1 MIHKSTMPNLVIKN
15 PFGEKA
21 VIVNKI
27 SGTQKMK
34 YAFKVVSAI
43 VLSLGLYCSYSYVKV
58 IMEENAFLQQKLT
71 QDIAQNSDE
80 NDNKLL
86 LSFSEII
93 QKEGSIEKDIA
104 QNYAKWIFESAYKEK
119 IDPSLLLAIISVES
133 KFDYQAISNANAVG
147 LMQIIYSWHKEKV
160 KNKVDLYDPET
171 NIKIGAK
178 IIREYLDRSS
188 NTVEAL
194 LRYNGS
200 LGQSPIYSMK
210 VIETQKRYNFQI
222 MKKLSVTT

>member
-1 MIHKSTMPNLVIKN
+1 MIHKSVMPDLVIKN
-15 PFGEKA
+15 PFGKQA
-21 VIVNKI
+21 IISNKI
-27 SGTQKMK
+27 SKKQKIK
-34 YAFKVVSAI
+34 YIAKTFSAI
-43 VLSLGLYCSYSYVKV
+43 AISLGLYCSYSYVKI
-58 IMEENAFLQQKLT
+58 IMDENAFLQHKLT
-71 QDIAQNSDE
+71 QDIAQNTDD

-93 QKEGSIEKDIA
+93 QKEGGIEKNIA

>member
-27 SGTQKMK
+27 SGKQKMK
-34 YAFKVVSAI
+34 YAFKAVSVI
-43 VLSLGLYCSYSYVKV
+43 VFSLGIYCSYSYVKV

-71 QDIAQNSDE
+71 QDIAQNIDE
-80 NDNKLL
+80 NDNILL
-86 LSFSEII
+86 TSFSEII
-93 QKEGSIEKDIA
+93 QKEGGLDKEVS

-119 IDPSLLLAIISVES
+119 VDPSLLLAIISVES
-133 KFDYQAISNANAVG
+133 RFDYKAVSNANAVG

-171 NIKIGAK
+171 NIKTGSK
-178 IIREYLDRSS
+178 IIKEYLDRSS

-210 VIETQKRYNFQI
+210 VIETQKRYNLHI
-222 MKKLSVTT
+222 MKKLSINT